1 MNSLLSGSSPSLSEA
16 AVIGPI
22 IANPDAM
29 ASAIVLLETED
40 FADERHRLI
49 WRAAKYLYEKNQP
62 ITLATLADVLNRHK
76 KLEQAG
82 GVSYMTELAA
92 SYPFAAEIP
101 THARLIKRESYKR
114 KGMQLANDIVR
125 LTQEDDF
132 ETAEEYFTMI
142 DSLVSGLRPNSNM
155 GNMKGYDETEDEYFA
170 YLESKDDNLT
180 TGFRSFDEW
189 SGGIGRGWLYVMA
202 GEPGVGKTAKALQM
216 AAHIAGQQV
225 GQVLFWSQEMS
236 RNQVKNRQ
244 LSSVTGVNYSRI
256 RRKELEQHEKE
267 ILRKA
272 HRKLAETPLYVEDS
286 SGITIEHI
294 ESVARQRERQYGQI
308 GAIFVDYLTRMNI
321 RQRNGETWSRAV
333 GEVAKRFKWLAQE
346 LNCPVFL
353 LAQLNR
359 DGHQGKPALRNL
371 RDSGEIEQEADVVEF
386 LWVDPDDTSQDGK
399 VVQSSIAKGREI
411 GTNDF
416 RYIFKGWIQRYE
428 EAKK

>member
-1 MNSLLSGSSPSLSEA
+1 MNNQLTGSLLSEA
-16 AVIGPI
+16 AVLGAI
-22 IANPDAM
+22 ISNPEAM
-29 ASAIVLLETED
+29 SEAVTLLDKED
-40 FADERHRLI
+40 FADERHRWI
-49 WRAAKYLYEKNQP
+49 WRAAKYLYDKKTP
-62 ITLATLADVLNRHK
+62 ITIVTLTEMLNRYK
-76 KLEQAG
+76 KLEESG
-82 GVSYMTELAA
+82 GIGYMTELAA
-92 SYPFAAEIP
+92 SFPFASEI
-101 THARLIKRESYKR
+101 HAHAKAVKRESYKR
-114 KGMQLANDIVR
+114 KGMQLASDIVR

-132 ETAEEYFTMI
+132 DTAEEYFTMI
-142 DSLVSGLRPNSNM
+142 DSLVSGLRPTTNT
-155 GNMKGYDETEDEYFA
+155 GNMLGYDETEDEYFA
-170 YLESKDDNLT
+170 YLESKDDNIM

-256 RRKELEQHEKE
+256 RRKELEPHEKD

-286 SGITIEHI
+286 SGITINHI
-294 ESVARQRERQYGQI
+294 ENVARQRDRQYGQI
-308 GAIFVDYLTRMNI
+308 GAIFVDYLTRMSI
-321 RQRNGETWSRAV
+321 KQKPGETWSRAV

-346 LNCPVFL
+346 MNCPVFL

-359 DGHQGKPALRNL
+359 EGHQGKPALKNL

-386 LWVDPDDTSQDGK
+386 LWKDPEDTSPDGT

-411 GTNDF
+411 GVADF

-428 EAKK
+428 EG

>member
-1 MNSLLSGSSPSLSEA
+1 MNSQSTGSLLSEC
-16 AVIGPI
+16 AVLGAI
-22 IANPDAM
+22 IANPEAM
-29 ASAIVLLETED
+29 SEAVTLLDKDD
-40 FADERHRLI
+40 FADERHKWI
-49 WRAAKYLYEKNQP
+49 WRAAKYLYDKKTP
-62 ITLATLADVLNRHK
+62 ITIVTLSETLNRYK
-76 KLEQAG
+76 KLEEAG
-82 GVSYMTELAA
+82 GVSYMTEIA
-92 SYPFAAEIP
+92 SSFPFASEIP
-101 THARLIKRESYKR
+101 AHARIVKRESYKR

-142 DSLVSGLRPNSNM
+142 DSLVSSLRPKTNAA
-155 GNMKGYDETEDEYFA
+155 NMKGYDETEDEYFE
-170 YLESKDDNLT
+170 YLESKDDNIT
-180 TGFRSFDEW
+180 IGFKSFDEW

-216 AAHIAGQQV
+216 AAHIASQNV

-236 RNQVKNRQ
+236 RNQIKNRQ
-244 LSSVTGVNYSRI
+244 LSCMTGVNYARI
-256 RRKELEQHEKE
+256 RRKELEPHEKE

-272 HRKLAETPLYVEDS
+272 HRALAETPLYVEDS

-294 ESVARQRERQYGQI
+294 ENIARQRDRQFGQI

-321 RQRNGETWSRAV
+321 RQKNGETWSRAV

-359 DGHQGKPALRNL
+359 EGHQGKPALRNL

-386 LWVDPDDTSQDGK
+386 LWVDPDDTSPDGK
-399 VVQSSIAKGREI
+399 IVQSSIAKGREI
-411 GTNDF
+411 GVADF
-416 RYIFKGWIQRYE
+416 RYVFKGWIQRYE
-428 EAKK
+428 EANT

>member
-1 MNSLLSGSSPSLSEA
+1 MNSQSNGSILSEC
-16 AVIGPI
+16 AVLGAI
-22 IANPDAM
+22 IANPEAM
-29 ASAIVLLETED
+29 SEAVTLLDKDD
-40 FADERHRLI
+40 FADERHKLI
-49 WRAAKYLYEKNQP
+49 WRAAKYLYDKKTP
-62 ITLATLADVLNRHK
+62 ITIVTLSETLNRYK
-76 KLEQAG
+76 KLEEAG
-82 GVSYMTELAA
+82 GVSYMTKIA
-92 SYPFAAEIP
+92 SSFPFASEIP
-101 THARLIKRESYKR
+101 AHARIVKRESCKR

-142 DSLVSGLRPNSNM
+142 DSLVSNLRPYSNM
-155 GNMKGYDETEDEYFA
+155 GNMKGYDETEDEYFE
-170 YLESKDDNLT
+170 YLESKDDNIT
-180 TGFRSFDEW
+180 IGFKSFDEW

-216 AAHIAGQQV
+216 AAHIASQNV

-236 RNQVKNRQ
+236 RNQIKNRQ
-244 LSSVTGVNYSRI
+244 LSCMTGVNYARI
-256 RRKELEQHEKE
+256 RRKELEPHEKE

-272 HRKLAETPLYVEDS
+272 HRALAETPLFVEDS

-294 ESVARQRERQYGQI
+294 ENIARQRDRQFGQI

-359 DGHQGKPALRNL
+359 EGHQGKPALRNL

-386 LWVDPDDTSQDGK
+386 LWVDPDDTSPDGK
-399 VVQSSIAKGREI
+399 IVQSSIAKGREI
-411 GTNDF
+411 GVADF
-416 RYIFKGWIQRYE
+416 RYVFKGWIQRYE
-428 EAKK
+428 EAKT

>member
-1 MNSLLSGSSPSLSEA
+1 MSGQSTGSLLSEC
-16 AVIGPI
+16 AVLGAI
-22 IANPDAM
+22 IANPEAM
-29 ASAIVLLETED
+29 SEAVTLLDKDD
-40 FADERHRLI
+40 FADERHKWI
-49 WRAAKYLYEKNQP
+49 WRAAKYLYDQKTP
-62 ITLATLADVLNRHK
+62 ITIVTLTETLNRYK
-76 KLEQAG
+76 KLEEAG
-82 GVSYMTELAA
+82 GVGYMTEIA
-92 SYPFAAEIP
+92 SSFPFASEIP
-101 THARLIKRESYKR
+101 AHARIVKRESYKR

-142 DSLVSGLRPNSNM
+142 DSLVSNLRPNSNAS
-155 GNMKGYDETEDEYFA
+155 NMKGYDETEDEYFE
-170 YLESKDDNLT
+170 YLESKDDNIT
-180 TGFRSFDEW
+180 IGFKSFDEW

-216 AAHIAGQQV
+216 AAHIASQNV

-236 RNQVKNRQ
+236 RNQIKNRQ
-244 LSSVTGVNYSRI
+244 LSCMTGVNYARI
-256 RRKELEQHEKE
+256 RRKELEPHEKE

-272 HRKLAETPLYVEDS
+272 HRTLAETPLYVEDS

-294 ESVARQRERQYGQI
+294 ENIARQRDRQFGQI

-321 RQRNGETWSRAV
+321 RQKSGETWSRAV

-359 DGHQGKPALRNL
+359 EGHQGKPALRNL

-399 VVQSSIAKGREI
+399 IVQSSIAKGREI
-411 GTNDF
+411 GVADF
-416 RYIFKGWIQRYE
+416 RYVFKGWIQRYE
-428 EAKK
+428 EAKT